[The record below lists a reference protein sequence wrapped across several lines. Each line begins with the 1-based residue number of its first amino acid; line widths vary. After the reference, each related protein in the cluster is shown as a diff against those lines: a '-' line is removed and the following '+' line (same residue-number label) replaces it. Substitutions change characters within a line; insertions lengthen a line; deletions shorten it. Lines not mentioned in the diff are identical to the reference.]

1 MATEMGME
9 TGMGRDRRRS
19 ERATEWVQ
27 VGLILVLAA
36 AIVAWS
42 LLNRLA

>member
-1 MATEMGME
+1 MEMGME
-9 TGMGRDRRRS
+9 MDRDHRS
-19 ERATEWVQ
+19 NRTTEWAQ
-27 VGLILVLAA
+27 LGLILVLAA

>member
-1 MATEMGME
+1 MH
-9 TGMGRDRRRS
+9 RDRRRNDRS
-19 ERATEWVQ
+19 TEWVQ